1 MVILIDT
8 KIQNSNNNNIYFIHD
23 AILLALHNHSL
34 SHPTFH
40 RRTMQ
45 VSQNDKHNKTKK
57 GIACTT
63 TTPSGS
69 MSLTPYTNKYTT
81 HSVTWTKTIIIKRLR
96 LF

>member
-45 VSQNDKHNKTKK
+45 VSQNDKHNNNTKK
-57 GIACTT
+57 ASHAQQQHQVEAC
-63 TTPSGS
+63 
-69 MSLTPYTNKYTT
+69 
-81 HSVTWTKTIIIKRLR
+81 H
-96 LF
+96 